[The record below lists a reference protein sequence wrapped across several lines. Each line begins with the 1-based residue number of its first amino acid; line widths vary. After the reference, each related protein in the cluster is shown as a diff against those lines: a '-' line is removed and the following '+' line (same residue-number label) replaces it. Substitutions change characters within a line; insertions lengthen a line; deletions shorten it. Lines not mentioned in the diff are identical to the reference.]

1 MEILLHVLV
10 NAKNGDSHLQSG
22 DDVHH
27 KRGFTVVERK
37 EIAFPV
43 SQDISELDEWEPF
56 RLIVALVVG
65 FLVTILI
72 NPISSGRTVR
82 N

>member
-22 DDVHH
+22 DDVHY
-27 KRGFTVVERK
+27 KRGFTVAEHK

-43 SQDISELDEWEPF
+43 SQDILE
-56 RLIVALVVG
+56 
-65 FLVTILI
+65 
-72 NPISSGRTVR
+72 
-82 N
+82 